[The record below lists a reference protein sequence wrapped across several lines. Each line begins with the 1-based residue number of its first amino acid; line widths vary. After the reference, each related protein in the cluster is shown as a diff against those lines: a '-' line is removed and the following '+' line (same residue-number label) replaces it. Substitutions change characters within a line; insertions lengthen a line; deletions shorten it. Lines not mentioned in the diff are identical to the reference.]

1 MREGAGPGDAS
12 RSGPLHVAGAADK
25 DAGPFSMLRTHFVI
39 FTGPAASMVE
49 SMPIAM
55 RRHVFF
61 IAGFDPRGASGY
73 YQRMTEALAPFAV
86 VGPLERRGRYN
97 SLWRWR
103 APALGSMTTF
113 EFLHWD
119 DIVGRHWRSKGRLQT
134 QIAALRALIIYW
146 RCGLIARAG
155 DGARAV
161 RWALLTL
168 GMAPLALVAA
178 ALLFALAVGAV
189 GAWAAPYGAWAAF
202 PALAAALFAGDFAW
216 RRLNL
221 EWLAK
226 GFACI
231 VETAQG
237 EAPCWDERCSAF
249 AARIAEVERGGEVDE
264 IVVIGHSLG
273 AILAMKALACY
284 LACGERPVRPIA
296 FATLG
301 NIIPFYTWIE
311 PSRRTMREGEE
322 VANSPFVEWIDV
334 TSGSD
339 PASACRMGP
348 LFGSGAHVSRW
359 EPEFHRILT
368 PERFRHIRR
377 RPLDF
382 HFQYLKS
389 ADCADGFDLVR
400 MMSSPAPFFAEAPR

>member
-1 MREGAGPGDAS
+1 
-12 RSGPLHVAGAADK
+12 
-25 DAGPFSMLRTHFVI
+25 
-39 FTGPAASMVE
+39 
-49 SMPIAM
+49 M
-55 RRHVFF
+55 RRRVFF
-61 IAGFDPRGASGY
+61 ISGFDPRGVDGY
-73 YQRMTEALAPFAV
+73 YRRLSEALAPLGEVEPPTQPAPHV
-86 VGPLERRGRYN
+86 T
-97 SLWRWR
+97 LWRWR
-103 APALGSMTTF
+103 APTLKSETTF

-119 DIVGRHWRSKGRLQT
+119 DLVARHWRAKGRLGA
-134 QIAALRALIIYW
+134 QIAALRALIIYS
-146 RCGLIARAG
+146 RSGLLSRAR

-161 RWALLTL
+161 RWALLIMGL
-168 GMAPLALVAA
+168 APLALGAA
-178 ALLFALAVGAV
+178 ALLFTLPIAVLGAFAL
-189 GAWAAPYGAWAAF
+189 PYGAWLAL
-202 PALAAALFAGDFAW
+202 PALTLALCAGDLAW

-231 VETAQG
+231 IETARG
-237 EAPCWDERCSAF
+237 ETPNWDERCAAF
-249 AARIAEVERGGEVDE
+249 AARIAEAEREAEADE

-273 AILAMKALACY
+273 AILAMMALARF
-284 LACGERPVRPIA
+284 LAHGDRPRRPIA

-311 PSRRTMREGEE
+311 PSRRAMHEG
-322 VANSPFVEWIDV
+322 VAVATSPCIDWIDI

-348 LFGSGAHVSRW
+348 LVGTTAHVARW

-377 RPLDF
+377 RPLEF

-389 ADCADGFDLVR
+389 SDQTDGFDLIR
-400 MMSSPAPFFAEAPR
+400 MMCSPTPFFAGAPR